1 MDLRSPTPIGAII
14 EDPFMQLEWGS
25 GYDHNYVVDGPF
37 GLLRP
42 CCLGPFGGQRHR
54 PPSGYHPAGSPVLHR

>member
-1 MDLRSPTPIGAII
+1 MDLRLPYPHCAHI
-14 EDPFMQLEWGS
+14 EDPFQQLEWGS

-42 CCLGPFGGQRHR
+42 AAWARSGGQRHR